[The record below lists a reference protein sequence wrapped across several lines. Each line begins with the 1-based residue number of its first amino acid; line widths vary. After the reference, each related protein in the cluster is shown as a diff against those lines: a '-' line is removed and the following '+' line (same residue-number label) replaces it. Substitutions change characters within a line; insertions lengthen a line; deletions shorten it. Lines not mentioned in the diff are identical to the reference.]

1 MQSFFSVYHLKNF
14 GNAILD
20 GKPPAA
26 FCVLYRQ
33 TEKGVFY
40 GGFRNYRPYWAR
52 EERALSETDAKYG
65 GYCRS
70 IAHNILKNREDSEE
84 CVSDTWLHAW
94 NAMPPQR
101 PSILSSFL
109 GRITRNLSFDRC
121 RRQNAEKRGGGSLP
135 LALDELSECVPAPGR
150 VEQALEARELAEA
163 IDRFLRTLPE
173 RECSIFLRRY
183 WYVDSVQDIAARYA
197 LQENTA
203 KSILFRTREKLRR
216 YLAGEGI
223 IV

>member
-1 MQSFFSVYHLKNF
+1 MEDSE
-14 GNAILD
+14 IID
-20 GKPPAA
+20 M
-26 FCVLYRQ
+26 
-33 TEKGVFY
+33 
-40 GGFRNYRPYWAR
+40 YWAR
-52 EERALSETDAKYG
+52 EERALSETDTKYG

-121 RRQNAEKRGGGSLP
+121 RRQNAEKRGGGTLP
-135 LALDELSECVPAPGR
+135 LALDELSECVAAPGR
-150 VEQALEARELAEA
+150 VEQALEAQELAEA
-163 IDRFLRTLPE
+163 IARVLRAPPARERSTL
-173 RECSIFLRRY
+173 LRRY

-197 LQENTA
+197 LRENTA

>member
-1 MQSFFSVYHLKNF
+1 MEDS
-14 GNAILD
+14 AIIDL
-20 GKPPAA
+20 
-26 FCVLYRQ
+26 
-33 TEKGVFY
+33 
-40 GGFRNYRPYWAR
+40 YWAR
-52 EERALSETDAKYG
+52 EERALSETDTKYG

-135 LALDELSECVPAPGR
+135 LALDELSE
-150 VEQALEARELAEA
+150 A

-197 LQENTA
+197 LRENTA

-223 IV
+223 LV